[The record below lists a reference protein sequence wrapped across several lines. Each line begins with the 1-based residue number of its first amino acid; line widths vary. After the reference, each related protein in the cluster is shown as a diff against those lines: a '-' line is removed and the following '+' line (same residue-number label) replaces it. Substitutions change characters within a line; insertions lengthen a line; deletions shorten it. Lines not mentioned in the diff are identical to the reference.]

1 MAFKLVL
8 SMDLPDASRHWILQR
23 LQATKAGNLKNF
35 NASSKPFQGP
45 QTPSSVLQGLQG
57 SLNNKSSLLLEVKSA
72 LKELFA
78 KDILDVDLTRDGDQ
92 HELSELSELNV
103 SHLSQNGQK
112 QTQQRIQNVDNKQKV
127 KVINRQTYQPGQKR
141 MPPGPPSISQ
151 LDRSKRLK
159 VSQEEAEQSNKVS
172 ELKRNLKGM
181 NIELKIQP
189 VAPKPTGVT
198 FSNISEIKNL
208 FKQEPLPSKQT
219 SNQISSNTTF
229 AKKAESIVKAMAKPA
244 QMARVGAGHQV
255 ATVILNP
262 SPKIK
267 LFEHSKNR
275 LF

>member
-8 SMDLPDASRHWILQR
+8 SVGLPDASRHWILQR
-23 LQATKAGNLKNF
+23 LQTTKAGNLKN
-35 NASSKPFQGP
+35 ASSTKFQGP
-45 QTPSSVLQGLQG
+45 QTPSSVLQGLQA
-57 SLNNKSSLLLEVKSA
+57 SLSNKSSLLLEVKSA
-72 LKELFA
+72 IKELFA
-78 KDILDVDLTRDGDQ
+78 KDILDVDLTREGDQ

-103 SHLSQNGQK
+103 SHISKNGK
-112 QTQQRIQNVDNKQKV
+112 KSTQQRVQNLDKQKV
-127 KVINRQTYQPGQKR
+127 KVISRQTYQPGQKR
-141 MPPGPPSISQ
+141 MPPGPPSMSQ

-208 FKQEPLPSKQT
+208 LKQEPPPSKPT

-229 AKKAESIVKAMAKPA
+229 VKAVAKPA
-244 QMARVGAGHQV
+244 PLARVGAGHQV
-255 ATVILNP
+255 AQPVVTRIHNCLLCRFR
-262 SPKIK
+262 SFI
-267 LFEHSKNR
+267 NR
-275 LF
+275 VNVPV